1 MAIFRSCGMVC
12 VIIRIASW
20 ESLESHPWYR
30 LHEAILMIAH
40 TIPFQEEI
48 CQSEYVEIMEL
59 LFWGLEKEF
68 KLTMM
73 LEPSVFEPFKI
84 HCS

>member
-1 MAIFRSCGMVC
+1 
-12 VIIRIASW
+12 
-20 ESLESHPWYR
+20 
-30 LHEAILMIAH
+30 MIAH
-40 TIPFQEEI
+40 TIPFQDEI
-48 CQSEYVEIMEL
+48 CQSEYVEIMEI

-73 LEPSVFEPFKI
+73 LEPSVFEPFQI